1 MIRVYFEL
9 LGLSQ
14 YIELDG
20 VQSEAPALGDR
31 IMIIAK
37 ECKKPSRL
45 LLERTPAYR
54 CFERNEQTEHLS
66 LGEFLA
72 DKEFTVSERK
82 WSYEENIP
90 HCYLSLDYQIED

>member
-9 LGLSQ
+9 PGLPQ
-14 YIELDG
+14 YIELGG

-37 ECKKPSRL
+37 VCKKPSRL
-45 LLERTPAYR
+45 MLERTPAYR

-66 LGEFLA
+66 LGDFLA
-72 DKEFTVSERK
+72 DKEFTVSERR
-82 WSYEENIP
+82 WSYEGNIP
-90 HCYLSLDYQIED
+90 HCYLSLDYKMVD